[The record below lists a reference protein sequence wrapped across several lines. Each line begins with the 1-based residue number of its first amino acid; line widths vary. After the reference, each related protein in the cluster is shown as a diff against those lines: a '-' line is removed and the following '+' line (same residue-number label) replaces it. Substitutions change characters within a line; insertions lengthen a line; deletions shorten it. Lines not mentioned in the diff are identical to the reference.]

1 MRSVQIHI
9 QKILWVSNPG
19 PTTIYGGALLL
30 QGKVP
35 VCQWKT
41 TDLLSL
47 NNTQLPAIPLSLF
60 YVLLYIVMAGQFCY
74 NISLTVLHITD
85 PASSPY

>member
-1 MRSVQIHI
+1 MWSVQIHI
-9 QKILWVSNPG
+9 QKILWASNPR
-19 PTTIYGGALLL
+19 PSTFYGGALLL

-35 VCQWKT
+35 VCQWKI

-60 YVLLYIVMAGQFCY
+60 HVLLFIVMAAQFCY